1 MKLAPKRPMS
11 AFLMYAQQK
20 RRQLQRENPD
30 VPNSDISRL
39 LGEIWRGTAAA
50 EKRPFL
56 EREEAERRMYKAK
69 MEKWNND
76 QKLEKSMKSLPDRRQ
91 DVASCAR
98 EETHP
103 RYGGERSQDVRCAS
117 ANCFVLNIPSHIL
130 CLPRC
135 AAGPSEQGTNLTAHP
150 TRSASMHHPHQYQES
165 HADNETDA
173 TLACHQYNYDVGSWT
188 PKYDHE
194 EARIKYTYPRPREDQ
209 PQP

>member
-69 MEKWNND
+69 MAKWKND
-76 QKLEKSMKSLPDRRQ
+76 QKLEKSVKSLPDRRQ

-103 RYGGERSQDVRCAS
+103 RYGEERSQDVRVCQCQLLRS
-117 ANCFVLNIPSHIL
+117 QFPVSY
-130 CLPRC
+130 
-135 AAGPSEQGTNLTAHP
+135 SVSP
-150 TRSASMHHPHQYQES
+150 TMCRRSFRARHKFDGLS
-165 HADNETDA
+165 
-173 TLACHQYNYDVGSWT
+173 
-188 PKYDHE
+188 HE
-194 EARIKYTYPRPREDQ
+194 ERIDASSSSVPGESRR
-209 PQP
+209 